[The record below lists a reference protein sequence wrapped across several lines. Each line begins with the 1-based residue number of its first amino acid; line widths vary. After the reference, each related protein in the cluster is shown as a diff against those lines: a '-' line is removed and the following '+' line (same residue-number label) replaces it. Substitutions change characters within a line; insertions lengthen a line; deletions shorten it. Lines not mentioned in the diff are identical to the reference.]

1 MIASCAQP
9 LGVLSPDPGRLDNRF
24 HCFFAP
30 DAEVDP
36 SLVIEEGIELVWTD
50 FGELREMIL
59 DGRFDS
65 SLKIALLA
73 LATLKGCIRGQQI

>member
-1 MIASCAQP
+1 M
-9 LGVLSPDPGRLDNRF
+9 GVGQ
-24 HCFFAP
+24 
-30 DAEVDP
+30 VDP

-65 SLKIALLA
+65 SLQIALLA